1 MEGGPSS
8 QDLAPSWGAR
18 HPRCGLL
25 PSQCCAPSL
34 LQGQLLAHVQY
45 GAPGPKQRGL
55 SHDEVQPRVRGS
67 GPGGHS
73 PMAAMFV
80 LPSAQGG
87 QGGEG
92 SCDLNPRTPM
102 GTRPSWG
109 LRLDQA

>member
-1 MEGGPSS
+1 MTRFSHVCVARVLGGT
-8 QDLAPSWGAR
+8 
-18 HPRCGLL
+18 LL
-25 PSQCCAPSL
+25 WT
-34 LQGQLLAHVQY
+34 V
-45 GAPGPKQRGL
+45 
-55 SHDEVQPRVRGS
+55 
-67 GPGGHS
+67 
-73 PMAAMFV
+73 MFV

>member
-55 SHDEVQPRVRGS
+55 SHDEVQPCVRGS

-73 PMAAMFV
+73 PMDSDVCAA
-80 LPSAQGG
+80 LCTG
-87 QGGEG
+87 
-92 SCDLNPRTPM
+92 RT
-102 GTRPSWG
+102 GR
-109 LRLDQA
+109 